1 MQKAKRSTGP
11 QTASKPALSKELIG
25 ILAVGATLMIGQI
38 SAYAMIQA
46 EFTDV
51 RTEIAGLRDEM
62 HTEIGGV
69 RAEIGSLRDE
79 MHAEIGGVRAEIGSL
94 RDEMHAE
101 IGGVRAEIGSLR
113 DEMHAEI
120 GSVRAEIGGLRDEM
134 RTEIGG
140 LREDVV
146 DLRER
151 MARVET
157 HVAIMREDIAYLV
170 GRRESPSQAET
181 QP

>member
-1 MQKAKRSTGP
+1 M
-11 QTASKPALSKELIG
+11 
-25 ILAVGATLMIGQI
+25 VGQI
-38 SAYAMIQA
+38 SAYAMIQS

-51 RTEIAGLRDEM
+51 RMEIAGLRDEM

-79 MHAEIGGVRAEIGSL
+79 MHAEIGGVRAET
-94 RDEMHAE
+94 
-101 IGGVRAEIGSLR
+101 
-113 DEMHAEI
+113 
-120 GSVRAEIGGLRDEM
+120 GGLRDEI

-140 LREDVV
+140 LREDFV

>member
-1 MQKAKRSTGP
+1 MQEPKHSTGP
-11 QTASKPALSKELIG
+11 QTASKSALSKELIG
-25 ILAVGATLMIGQI
+25 ILAVGATLMVGQI
-38 SAYAMIQA
+38 SAYAMIQS

-69 RAEIGSLRDE
+69 RAEIGTLRDE
-79 MHAEIGGVRAEIGSL
+79 MRAEIGGLRDEVHAEIGGVRAEIGSL

-120 GSVRAEIGGLRDEM
+120 GSVRAEIGGLR
-134 RTEIGG
+134 
-140 LREDVV
+140 EDVV